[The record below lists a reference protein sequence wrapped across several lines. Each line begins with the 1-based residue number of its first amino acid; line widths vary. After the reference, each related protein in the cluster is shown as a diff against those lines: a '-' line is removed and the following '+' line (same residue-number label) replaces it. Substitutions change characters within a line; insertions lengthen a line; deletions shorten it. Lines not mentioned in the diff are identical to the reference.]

1 MPYSKVHV
9 IQFGVGVLNDLT
21 CTDRSHGLKGSMLA
35 DHTPCPPTAGV
46 RSKLPG
52 CGPNGVG
59 SAVATA
65 AASTWSRIPR
75 TRPPVQPSR
84 LAHSIRSSSLP
95 GEVVCGRRRLHS
107 SSASGAETDGSS
119 SVLTACSDRC
129 RRVLLGRTDH
139 RQAESSRR
147 RLSPSGAVG
156 SAPSAT
162 SSDIPCWSADVLAG
176 EPVIMSFLPVRAHRA
191 PGGREDGVGDRPGRP
206 RSAAYRP
213 LRRRGDRTVKEH
225 YVDFGDVGKARH
237 PVAG

>member
-1 MPYSKVHV
+1 VPYSKVHV

-21 CTDRSHGLKGSMLA
+21 CTGRSHGLKGFWLA
-35 DHTPCPPTAGV
+35 DHTPCPPTAGI

-107 SSASGAETDGSS
+107 SSASGAETDRSS
-119 SVLTACSDRC
+119 SVTTAARITARRNRAGDGC
-129 RRVLLGRTDH
+129 RRAAQPAPRH
-139 RQAESSRR
+139 RQQALTFHAGQRTCWPAN
-147 RLSPSGAVG
+147 LSLCPSFRY
-156 SAPSAT
+156 
-162 SSDIPCWSADVLAG
+162 
-176 EPVIMSFLPVRAHRA
+176 ERQRAHRA

-213 LRRRGDRTVKEH
+213 LRLRGDRTVKEH